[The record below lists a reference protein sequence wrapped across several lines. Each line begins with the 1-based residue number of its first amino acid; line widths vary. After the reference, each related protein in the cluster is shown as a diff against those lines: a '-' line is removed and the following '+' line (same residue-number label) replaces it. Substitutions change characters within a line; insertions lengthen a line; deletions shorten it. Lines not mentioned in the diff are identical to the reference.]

1 MLTSAIVIAE
11 KMQVAIMAPTEI
23 LAEQHYNSFQ
33 EYCKILNISCDLLI
47 SNIDAKNKKLIYEN
61 LELGNIQIIVGTHAL
76 FQKNVKFKNLGLVIV
91 DEQHRF
97 GVEQRKNLISKGTH
111 VNVLAMTATPIPRT
125 LTFAMHG
132 DMDLSWIDE
141 Q

>member
-1 MLTSAIVIAE
+1 MNRLIQGDVGCGKTVVAMLTSAIVIAE

-47 SNIDAKNKKLIYEN
+47 SNIDAKNKKLINEN
-61 LELGNIQIIVGTHAL
+61 FELGNIQIIVGTHAL

-91 DEQHRF
+91 DEYTDF
-97 GVEQRKNLISKGTH
+97 GAKKI
-111 VNVLAMTATPIPRT
+111 
-125 LTFAMHG
+125 
-132 DMDLSWIDE
+132 
-141 Q
+141 